1 MKTLLTNTFLF
12 FAAIVAVLAFSS
24 CAQLA
29 GSSIVFDDNGNAVIV
44 PSLKPTV
51 IKTEGFK

>member
-1 MKTLLTNTFLF
+1 MKTSLTTAALAL
-12 FAAIVAVLAFSS
+12 AAIVAVSAFSS

-44 PSLKPTV
+44 PAIKPTV
-51 IKTEGFK
+51 IKAEGSK

>member
-1 MKTLLTNTFLF
+1 MKTSLTT
-12 FAAIVAVLAFSS
+12 AAIAIAAITVALAFSS

-51 IKTEGFK
+51 IKAEGSK

>member
-1 MKTLLTNTFLF
+1 MKTSLTT
-12 FAAIVAVLAFSS
+12 AALAALAITVALAFSS

-44 PSLKPTV
+44 PAIKPTV
-51 IKTEGFK
+51 IKAEGSK